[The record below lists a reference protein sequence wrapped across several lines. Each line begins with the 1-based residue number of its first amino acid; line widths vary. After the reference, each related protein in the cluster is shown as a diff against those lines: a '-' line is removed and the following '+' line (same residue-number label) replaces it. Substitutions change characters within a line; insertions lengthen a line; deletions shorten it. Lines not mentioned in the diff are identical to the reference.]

1 MVPRSEDQ
9 TSAAQTLKCQAGIED
24 AFEIGST
31 RFKDNGLKMMLKC
44 GERNLIYRFRS
55 QMLSIR
61 NMTALERCTDW
72 IG

>member
-44 GERNLIYRFRS
+44 GERNHIYRFIS

>member
-9 TSAAQTLKCQAGIED
+9 TSAAQTLKCQAGMED
-24 AFEIGST
+24 AFEMGST
-31 RFKDNGLKMMLKC
+31 RFKDNGLRMMLKC
-44 GERNLIYRFRS
+44 GERNLTHRFRS

>member
-24 AFEIGST
+24 PSEIGST
-31 RFKDNGLKMMLKC
+31 RFKDNGLRMMLKC
-44 GERNLIYRFRS
+44 GERNLIHRFIS

>member
-44 GERNLIYRFRS
+44 GERNLIHRFIS
-55 QMLSIR
+55 QMLSSR
-61 NMTALERCTDW
+61 NLTALERCTDW